1 MTAQAT
7 LDAQPLGSV
16 QLAAGAFAT
25 PHLLMLSGIGPGAHL
40 AEHGIPVVSDQPA
53 VGQHLQDHHSV
64 FLIAGTTGAYGYFG
78 EDSGLRM
85 LRNAF
90 QYFTFKSGP
99 ITDTGAESMS
109 FLNLEN
115 RKSVGSGKNGSGRED
130 HGGSRR
136 LKKKT

>member
-53 VGQHLQDHHSV
+53 VGQHLQDHNSV

-99 ITDTGAESMS
+99 ITATGAESMARS
-109 FLNLEN
+109 EE
-115 RKSVGSGKNGSGRED
+115 RRVGKECVRPFRFRGSPD
-130 HGGSRR
+130 N
-136 LKKKT
+136 KKKKKN